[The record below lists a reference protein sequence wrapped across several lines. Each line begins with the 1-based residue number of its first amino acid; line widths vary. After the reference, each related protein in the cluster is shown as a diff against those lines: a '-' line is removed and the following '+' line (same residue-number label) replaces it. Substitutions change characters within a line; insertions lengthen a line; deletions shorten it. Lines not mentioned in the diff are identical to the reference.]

1 MIEACSIQ
9 GKMTDKKISSDK
21 KKEKSNAIE
30 EESDATI
37 PKDDVCQKAPEWT
50 EHARLNDDEPC
61 DDGRT
66 GNLERDRE

>member
-1 MIEACSIQ
+1 MIEACSIE

-37 PKDDVCQKAPEWT
+37 PNDDVCQKAPE
-50 EHARLNDDEPC
+50 
-61 DDGRT
+61 
-66 GNLERDRE
+66 